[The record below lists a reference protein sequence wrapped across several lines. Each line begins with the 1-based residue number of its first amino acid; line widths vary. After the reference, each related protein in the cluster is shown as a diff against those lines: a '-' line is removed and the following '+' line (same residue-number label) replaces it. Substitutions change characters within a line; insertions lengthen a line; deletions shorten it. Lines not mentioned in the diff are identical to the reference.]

1 MRSAG
6 QKASFLRRCTRVFRA
21 FTLLL
26 GFGCGLAAGGTA
38 AWACACCTNQGQRTV
53 GVVKLDS
60 TLREEIGRLRF
71 MAQAE
76 LYTGERDTSD
86 IKGIANPSSTYEMHV
101 AQEPDRWVFAFNDKD
116 GRKGTLTLALPA
128 TVAIFS
134 VDPRL
139 DEREGG
145 TGPSLFKEWKLT
157 SSASGNGIFTP
168 GMGSGQRITL
178 IVQAHGNN
186 CTSPDM
192 ATHWTL
198 MVHGPKADYHF
209 FGKIVQ

>member
-1 MRSAG
+1 M
-6 QKASFLRRCTRVFRA
+6 QVFRTFA
-21 FTLLL
+21 LLL
-26 GFGCGLAAGGTA
+26 GLGCGLAAGGTA
-38 AWACACCTNQGQRTV
+38 AWACACCTNQGQRYV
-53 GVVKLDS
+53 GIAKLDS
-60 TLREEIGRLRF
+60 TLREEISRLRF
-71 MAQAE
+71 MADAE

-86 IKGIANPSSTYEMHV
+86 IKGIANPSDKYELHV
-101 AQEPDRWVFAFNDKD
+101 SQEASRWVFSFRDKA
-116 GRKGTLTLALPA
+116 GRAGTLTLAIPA
-128 TVAIFS
+128 TVSIFS

-157 SSASGNGIFTP
+157 SNAAGTGIFTA

-186 CTSPDM
+186 CTSADM

-198 MVHGPKADYHF
+198 MVHGPKAEYHF
-209 FGKIVQ
+209 FGKFVQ

>member
-1 MRSAG
+1 MQMSR
-6 QKASFLRRCTRVFRA
+6 
-21 FTLLL
+21 TLLL
-26 GFGCGLAAGGTA
+26 SCGLLAGLTVA
-38 AWACACCTNQGQRTV
+38 LDDAHACACCTNQGQRYV
-53 GVVKLDS
+53 GIAKLDS

-71 MAQAE
+71 MAEAE
-76 LYTGERDTSD
+76 LYTGERETSD
-86 IKGIANPSSTYEMHV
+86 IKGIVTPSSKYEMHLS
-101 AQEPDRWVFAFNDKD
+101 QEDSRWVFAFSDKA
-116 GRKGTLTLALPA
+116 GRKGTLNLAIPA

-157 SSASGNGIFTP
+157 SSASGTGIFAP

-186 CTSPDM
+186 CTSADM

-198 MVHGPKADYHF
+198 MVHGPKAEYHF
-209 FGKIVQ
+209 FGKFVQ

>member
-1 MRSAG
+1 M
-6 QKASFLRRCTRVFRA
+6 QSFHRLA
-21 FTLLL
+21 LTL
-26 GFGCGLAAGGTA
+26 GLAIGLTA
-38 AWACACCTNQGQRTV
+38 ATTEAHACACCTNQGQRYV
-53 GVVKLDS
+53 GVAKLDS
-60 TLREEIGRLRF
+60 TLREQISRLRF
-71 MAQAE
+71 LAEAE
-76 LYTGERDTSD
+76 LYLGERDTSD
-86 IKGIANPSSTYEMHV
+86 IKGITTPSGKYEMHV
-101 AQEPDRWVFAFNDKD
+101 SQESGRWVFAFNDKA
-116 GRKGTLTLALPA
+116 GRKGTLTLAMPA
-128 TVAIFS
+128 TAAIFS

-157 SSASGNGIFTP
+157 SNASGTGIFTP
-168 GMGSGQRITL
+168 EVGSGQRITL

-209 FGKIVQ
+209 FGKFVQ